1 MSLGD
6 LKPLTLGGTDAPEV
20 LRHSDPQMTAA
31 LSAQG
36 ASGFAR
42 RCVLHAAEGL
52 GGGRS
57 QIREDRTGSLKV
69 K

>member
-6 LKPLTLGGTDAPEV
+6 LKPLTLGGMDALEG
-20 LRHSDPQMTAA
+20 LRHSDPQMIAGS
-31 LSAQG
+31 SAQG
-36 ASGFAR
+36 VSGFAC

-52 GGGRS
+52 GGGWS